1 MFNILQFI
9 AMDKSE
15 WNQTVRS
22 GKRNSAYEYTES
34 GNLIAQIGA
43 TIPLIVKGHSC
54 QGYAIIKS
62 ILIEKNTTTF
72 TFTVK
77 TVDDATA
84 KAIYTMYQSAGG
96 HGSSSDRYEDASSAA
111 IPGLYQG
118 KRTATSVDLSD
129 DDDDD
134 DLPMTRGFGNKNFW

>member
-9 AMDKSE
+9 AMDKTE
-15 WNQTVRS
+15 WNNMARS
-22 GKRNSAYEYTES
+22 RKRNSAYEYTES
-34 GNLIAQIGA
+34 GNLIAPIGA

-54 QGYAIIKS
+54 QGYAVIKS

-77 TVDDATA
+77 TVDDSTA
-84 KAIYTMYQSAGG
+84 KAIYSLFQSAGG
-96 HGSSSDRYEDASSAA
+96 HGSSSDRYEDAANAS
-111 IPGLYQG
+111 IPGIYQG
-118 KRTATSVDLSD
+118 RRTATSVEMS

-134 DLPMTRGFGNKNFW
+134 DLPMSKGFGSSKFW

>member
-1 MFNILQFI
+1 MFEILQFI
-9 AMDKSE
+9 AMDKNE
-15 WNQTVRS
+15 WNTMARS

-34 GNLIAQIGA
+34 GNLIAPIGA

-54 QGYAIIKS
+54 QGYAVIKS

-77 TVDDATA
+77 TLDEATA
-84 KAIYTMYQSAGG
+84 KAVYTMYQSAGG
-96 HGSSSDRYEDASSAA
+96 HGSSSDRFEDASSAA

-118 KRTATSVDLSD
+118 RRTATSVDMD

-134 DLPMTRGFGNKNFW
+134 DLPMTRGFGNKKFW

>member
-15 WNQTVRS
+15 WNSMADS
-22 GKRNSAYEYTES
+22 GRRKNAYSYTES
-34 GNLIAQIGA
+34 GNLIAPIGA
-43 TIPLIVKGHSC
+43 SIPLIVKGHSC
-54 QGYAIIKS
+54 QGYAVIKS

-77 TVDDATA
+77 TVDSDTA
-84 KAIYTMYQSAGG
+84 KAIYGVYMSSGG
-96 HGSSSDRYEDASSAA
+96 HGSSGDVYEDASSAN

-118 KRTATSVDLSD
+118 KRSATSVNMSD

-134 DLPMTRGFGNKNFW
+134 DLPMVRSFGKRKNW